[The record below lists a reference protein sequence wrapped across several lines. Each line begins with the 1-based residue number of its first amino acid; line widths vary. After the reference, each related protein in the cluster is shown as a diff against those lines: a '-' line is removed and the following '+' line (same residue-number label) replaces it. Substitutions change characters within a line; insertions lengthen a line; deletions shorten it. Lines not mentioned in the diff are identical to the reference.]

1 MTQLVAASLIWALA
15 LCLLPG
21 IRQRADHSI
30 LVAAVTI
37 ASALTLNIDPVYMAG
52 DSLLGHRNVLDLIAN
67 ILMVV
72 GIYFLSRA
80 ILRAADAREH
90 SAQPDHFG
98 LAVLVL
104 VIIGLIASF
113 ATVSAPYSSTSFMKD
128 FGDQRSAA
136 IYSVVQIGYIGVV
149 VGITGYT
156 CFRFRGD
163 MYRPYFRIAFTL
175 VGIGCSLAMVVVL
188 AVLGMDVLHLQGDL
202 PGMNALSLVYD
213 GAVIGAMAFLC
224 AGLALPPTARRIS
237 RIRESKTEAALLDML
252 SDVWEKTTDPK
263 RDVRLQS
270 SINIADQRDSTRWRL
285 HRMLV
290 EIQDALLLEPMLL
303 SVLDDRDHHVLNSVE
318 AHLATPPS
326 RKEDLTGHHY
336 VEGGRRLRD
345 RLRRLFVGNASRKTR
360 PEAQPPA

>member
-80 ILRAADAREH
+80 ILHAADSSEP

-104 VIIGLIASF
+104 VIIGLIACF

-128 FGDQRSAA
+128 FGDQWSAA
-136 IYSVVQIGYIGVV
+136 IYSAVQIGYIGVV

-163 MYRPYFRIAFTL
+163 MFRPYFRIAFTL
-175 VGIGCSLAMVVVL
+175 IGIGCSLAMVVVL

-202 PGMNALSLVYD
+202 PGMNALSLC
-213 GAVIGAMAFLC
+213 L
-224 AGLALPPTARRIS
+224 
-237 RIRESKTEAALLDML
+237 
-252 SDVWEKTTDPK
+252 
-263 RDVRLQS
+263 
-270 SINIADQRDSTRWRL
+270 
-285 HRMLV
+285 
-290 EIQDALLLEPMLL
+290 
-303 SVLDDRDHHVLNSVE
+303 
-318 AHLATPPS
+318 
-326 RKEDLTGHHY
+326 
-336 VEGGRRLRD
+336 
-345 RLRRLFVGNASRKTR
+345 RLRRRRSHGVSVCWTR
-360 PEAQPPA
+360 SATHGSSDFP